1 MTDRVCRL
9 RRRRRPHGMAP
20 GLAIAC
26 SLACGQ
32 AAGAATSTLG
42 RTWPIIEPDAL
53 SEIETRADAL
63 PKDLAPK
70 FGARSRWSAM
80 KAASLG
86 PVVTTRTRR
95 VVPFY
100 SVEAD
105 IALPDGRVLYPK
117 GYTFNPLAYVSLPQR
132 LVVVHASELSWALR
146 TAGATDWIILA
157 DGGTNKLD
165 PIALGNK
172 VGRALFLLED
182 RVKQRLGL
190 TVAPVV
196 IRQVGQVLELS
207 EIRLPRSSGAVR

>member
-1 MTDRVCRL
+1 MADRVGCL
-9 RRRRRPHGMAP
+9 KSRRRAHVMALC
-20 GLAIAC
+20 LAIAC
-26 SLACGQ
+26 SLACGG
-32 AAGAATSTLG
+32 AAGAATSTIG

-53 SEIETRADAL
+53 SEIEAKAAAL

-70 FGARSRWSAM
+70 FGARAGWSAM

-117 GYTFNPLAYVSLPQR
+117 GYTFNPLAYVLLPQR
-132 LVVVHASELSWALR
+132 LVVVHAGELPWALR

-157 DGGTNKLD
+157 GGGTSNPD
-165 PIALGNK
+165 PISLGNK
-172 VGRALFLLED
+172 ASRALFLLED

-207 EIRLPRSSGAVR
+207 EIRPPRASGAVR